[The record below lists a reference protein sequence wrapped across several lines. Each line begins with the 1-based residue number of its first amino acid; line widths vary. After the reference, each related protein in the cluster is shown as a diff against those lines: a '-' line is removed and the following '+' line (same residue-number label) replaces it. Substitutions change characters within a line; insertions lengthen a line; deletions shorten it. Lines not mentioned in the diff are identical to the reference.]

1 MKRLLFFSAMISV
14 VLLPVISQAA
24 DTEKDERTIMV
35 NASATEEF
43 EPDTAVIEL
52 AVETSSKS
60 AAIAANENAKRS
72 DKVLTEIKK
81 LIGEKDKIRTS
92 SYSIQPVYEYDNVN
106 KRNVLTGYKAF
117 NQITVTTKK
126 IKTVGEFV
134 DTALKSGANNIGGL
148 RFTISDDSKCDIVI
162 AKASERAKRQALVA
176 AKAFGAEIKGIKNI
190 SPSCGE
196 GMPPVYRYLDKGK
209 AYRDQLA
216 STPVEPGEVSVSGNV
231 SAVFFIG
238 E

>member
-1 MKRLLFFSAMISV
+1 MKRLLFFSAMISAI
-14 VLLPVISQAA
+14 LLPAITQAA
-24 DTEKDERTIMV
+24 DIEKNERTIMV

-43 EPDTAVIEL
+43 EPDTAVIDL

-117 NQITVTTKK
+117 NHITVNTKK

-134 DTALKSGANNIGGL
+134 DTAIKNGANNVGGV
-148 RFTISDDSKCDIVI
+148 RFTISDNSKCDIVM
-162 AKASERAKRQALVA
+162 AKAAERAKRQALVA
-176 AKAFGAEIKGIKNI
+176 AKAFGVEIKGIKYI
-190 SPSCGE
+190 SPSCGDS
-196 GMPPVYRYLDKGK
+196 MPMQYKYLDKGI
-209 AYRDQLA
+209 ASSQSAA
-216 STPVEPGEVSVSGNV
+216 STPVEPGEVILRGNV